1 MASLATK
8 VKLYCEANSKTVDF
22 TKDVLLQDDSD
33 GKGPYIKEWNI
44 SGLDKPT
51 DSQLAAQE
59 AAGNTEE
66 TNNTVRSTRR
76 AGYGDIGDQLD
87 LLYKDLLAGKLDATG
102 EWAKKIKAIKD
113 ANPKS

>member
-1 MASLATK
+1 MASLSTK
-8 VKLYCEANSKTVDF
+8 IKLYCAANSKTVDF

-51 DSQLAAQE
+51 ADQLAAQE

-66 TNNTVRSTRR
+66 KNSTVRATRR
-76 AGYGDIGDQLD
+76 AAYGDIGEQLD
-87 LLYKDLLAGKLDATG
+87 EIYKNIDAWKTR
-102 EWAKKIKAIKD
+102 IKAIKD